1 MKMSYDKAI
10 SLQKGILHPPT
21 ISYLRKNP
29 ISLSKVNKIISL
41 LLKAKGNN
49 QIIVLC
55 LLQKNRLTP
64 KRINS
69 ANPELKS
76 VSRSSNKKNP
86 QKLLKISIL
95 WE

>member
-1 MKMSYDKAI
+1 MFPSVSMKMSFDKAI
-10 SLQKGILHPPT
+10 SLQKGILHLPM
-21 ISYLRKNP
+21 IFYLRKNP

-41 LLKAKGNN
+41 LLKAKVNN
-49 QIIVLC
+49 QIIVLW

-69 ANPELKS
+69 ANLELKS

-86 QKLLKISIL
+86 QKL